1 LPVLVSWRWLS
12 QFVDT
17 QGVDPLAFAEKF
29 TTTVAE
35 IDDVV
40 QWGFGLRDVVV
51 ADVLAIAPHPN
62 ADKLRL
68 ATVDIGSRTV
78 QVVCGAPDLR
88 VGLRVPFVPPGVT
101 LPSGITVRD
110 GEVRGVPSP
119 GMLAS
124 EKDLGLS
131 DENAGLL
138 SLDGCDAPAGT
149 PLHRA
154 IELEDVLYDVDN
166 KAITHRPDLWGLYGV
181 AREVAAMLDR
191 PLQPL
196 GTDVAITVETRP
208 LAISLDAGPA
218 CPRYVCLRMANLL
231 VVPAP
236 VNARLLL
243 RRLGTRPISNIVDAT
258 NLVMLETGNP
268 LHAFDA
274 RFLRGNA
281 IVVRRALDHET
292 ITTLDGQERK
302 LQKHDCVICD
312 GEGPVALAGIMGG
325 ANSEI
330 REDTTEVVLEAANF
344 DAPTIRRTAMRL
356 GMRTES
362 SARFEKAL
370 DPELA
375 RDAALRFAYLTQQWN
390 PQVQFTSRLLEVE
403 PESLPKPFNLRIP
416 TSYSYLRERLGVSEN
431 EMPSAWI
438 DACLTR
444 LQFGVV
450 EISGDAMTVV
460 VPTFRATKDIK
471 IAEDLIEE
479 LGRHYGYDNIRSE
492 APQVAARPP
501 HTPPQKL
508 LERQVRNTLV
518 HAGLTEQ
525 VLYGFD
531 DEDSRRRLGLHEAE
545 KTRAVVRNPISAQH
559 THMRRNLLPNL
570 IRVAEQ
576 GLVQGDDG
584 QPARKGLNIG
594 VFEIGR
600 VFVPEKS
607 DDRGLPPVLVSGTEA
622 QIAAY
627 TAGMEGEMLR
637 GVLDARV
644 GTKPLP
650 LQPIRLGLVFA
661 ERLGGGAEGSKL
673 VFPAPEV
680 THRLLQQLIA
690 TLTHLQKWLGKDPLV
705 LRAPLELP
713 ASEERASPGAPD
725 MQPSWRSKLG
735 FDLVTPD
742 GETIGWVAALH
753 PRVRIELDQ
762 PAQAVM
768 AELDLG
774 ALLRVANFKRVSA

>member
-1 LPVLVSWRWLS
+1 MLVSWRWLS

-17 QGVDPLAFAEKF
+17 QGVDPLQFAEKF

-40 QWGFGLRDVVV
+40 QWGFGLRDVLV
-51 ADVLAIAPHPN
+51 ADVLAMAPHPN

-68 ATVDIGSRTV
+68 ATVDLGGRTV

-88 VGLRVPFVPPGVT
+88 VGMRVPFVPPGVT

-110 GEVRGVPSP
+110 GEVRGVASP

-138 SLDGCDAPAGT
+138 ALDGCTARAGT
-149 PLHRA
+149 PLHLA

-181 AREVAAMLDR
+181 AREVAAMLDKPLR
-191 PLQPL
+191 PFDLELKL
-196 GTDVAITVETRP
+196 GTAMP
-208 LAISLDAGPA
+208 LAIQVDAPDA
-218 CPRYVCLRMANLL
+218 CPRYTCARLTDVA
-231 VVPAP
+231 VAPAP

-243 RRLGTRPISNIVDAT
+243 RRLGTRPISNLVDAT

-274 RFLRGNA
+274 RSLRGNA
-281 IVVRRALDHET
+281 IVVRRAHAHET
-292 ITTLDGQERK
+292 LTTLDGQLRQ
-302 LQKHDCVICD
+302 LQAHDCVICD
-312 GEGPVALAGIMGG
+312 AEGPIALAGIMGG
-325 ANSEI
+325 ADSEI
-330 REDTTEVVLEAANF
+330 RPDTTEVVLEAANF

-356 GMRTES
+356 GMRSES

-370 DPELA
+370 DPVMAEVAARRFLKLCQAWQPQAQIVSQLA
-375 RDAALRFAYLTQQWN
+375 DMG
-390 PQVQFTSRLLEVE
+390 PFTAEA
-403 PESLPKPFNLRIP
+403 KPLSIIR
-416 TSYSYLRERLGVSEN
+416 TTGTYLRERLGVTVAELSD
-431 EMPSAWI
+431 AWL
-438 DACLTR
+438 DACLTQLEFAVAR
-444 LQFGVV
+444 
-450 EISGDAMTVV
+450 SGDALAVTI
-460 VPTFRATKDIK
+460 PSFRATKDIK
-471 IAEDLIEE
+471 IAEDLVEE

-492 APQVAARPP
+492 APKVAARPP
-501 HTPPQKL
+501 HTPPLKL

-531 DEDSRRRLGLHEAE
+531 DEDTRKRLLLSEPDGAP
-545 KTRAVVRNPISAQH
+545 RVAVRNPISSQH
-559 THMRRNLLPNL
+559 THMRRNVLPNL
-570 IRVAEQ
+570 LAVAEK

-594 VFEIGR
+594 IFEIGR

-607 DDRGLPPVLVSGTEA
+607 DDRGLPPVLVNGTEA
-622 QIAAY
+622 EVAAY

-637 GVLDARV
+637 GVLDARA

-650 LQPIRLGLVFA
+650 LQPIRLGIVFA

-680 THRLLQQLIA
+680 THRLLQQMIA
-690 TLTHLQKWLGKDPLV
+690 ALAHLMKWLGRDALTLQATGPQ
-705 LRAPLELP
+705 
-713 ASEERASPGAPD
+713 ASPGAPD
-725 MQPSWRSKLG
+725 GQPSWRSKLG
-735 FDLVTPD
+735 FDVVTST
-742 GETIGWVAALH
+742 GETIGFVAALH

-762 PAQAVM
+762 PAQAVV
-768 AELDLG
+768 AELDLR
-774 ALLRVANFKRVSA
+774 ALERVPLFKRVNP

>member
-1 LPVLVSWRWLS
+1 MLVSWRWLS

-17 QGVDPLAFAEKF
+17 QGVDPLQFAQEF

-40 QWGFGLRDVVV
+40 QWGFGLRDVLVG
-51 ADVLAIAPHPN
+51 DVIAVAPHPN

-68 ATVDIGSRTV
+68 GTVDLGNRTV

-138 SLDGCDAPAGT
+138 SLDGCTAPAGT
-149 PLHRA
+149 PLHEA

-181 AREVAAMLDR
+181 AREVAAMLKK
-191 PLQPL
+191 PLLPFDL
-196 GTDVAITVETRP
+196 KLDFSTGAPAAIRVEVP
-208 LAISLDAGPA
+208 DA
-218 CPRYVCLRMANLL
+218 CPRYVCAKLTDVSVM
-231 VVPAP
+231 PAP

-243 RRLGTRPISNIVDAT
+243 RRLGTRPISNLVDAT

-274 RFLRGNA
+274 RFLRGCQ
-281 IVVRRALDHET
+281 IVVRNALAHET
-292 ITTLDGQERK
+292 ITTLDGQVRQ
-302 LQKHDCVICD
+302 LQKHDCVIAD
-312 GEGPVALAGIMGG
+312 AEGPVALAGIMGG
-325 ANSEI
+325 ADSEI
-330 REDTTEVVLEAANF
+330 RPDTTEVVLEAANF

-356 GMRTES
+356 GMRSES

-370 DPELA
+370 DPVLA
-375 RDAALRFAYLTQQWN
+375 EVAARRFLKLTLAWN
-390 PQVQFTSRLLEVE
+390 PQARIASQLADVGPFTKDA
-403 PESLPKPFNLRIP
+403 KPLSVIH
-416 TSYSYLRERLGVSEN
+416 TTGAYLRERLGVAADELSD
-431 EMPSAWI
+431 AWL

-444 LQFGVV
+444 LEFG
-450 EISGDAMTVV
+450 IARNGDALAVTI
-460 VPTFRATKDIK
+460 PSFRATKDVK
-471 IAEDLIEE
+471 IAEDLVEE
-479 LGRHYGYDNIRSE
+479 LGRHFGYDNILSE
-492 APQVAARPP
+492 APKVAARPP
-501 HTPPQKL
+501 YTPPLKL

-531 DEDSRRRLGLHEAE
+531 NEDTRKRLGLDDGVGL
-545 KTRAVVRNPISAQH
+545 TRVGVRNPISSGH
-559 THMRRNLLPNL
+559 THMRRNVLPNL
-570 IRVAEQ
+570 LAVAEG

-607 DDRGLPPVLVSGTEA
+607 DDRGLPPVLVNGTEEEV
-622 QIAAY
+622 AAY

-637 GVLDARV
+637 GVLDARA

-650 LQPIRLGLVFA
+650 LQPIRLGLVIA

-680 THRLLQQLIA
+680 THRLVQQTIA
-690 TLTHLQKWLGKDPLV
+690 TLTHLLKWLGKEPLV
-705 LRAPLELP
+705 LQPVGP
-713 ASEERASPGAPD
+713 DASLGAPD
-725 MQPSWRSKLG
+725 AWPSWRSKLG
-735 FDLVTPD
+735 FDLVAST
-742 GETIGWVAALH
+742 GETIGFVAALH
-753 PRVRIELDQ
+753 PRVRILLDQ
-762 PAQAVM
+762 PAQAVV
-768 AELDLG
+768 AELDLR
-774 ALLRVANFKRVSA
+774 ALERVPAFKRVTP

>member
-1 LPVLVSWRWLS
+1 MLVSWRWLS

-17 QGVDPLAFAEKF
+17 RGVDPLHFAGKF

-40 QWGFGLRDVVV
+40 QWGFGLREVRV
-51 ADVLAIAPHPN
+51 ADVIAVAPHPN

-68 ATVDIGSRTV
+68 ATVDLGERTV
-78 QVVCGAPDLR
+78 QVVCGAPDLA
-88 VGLRVPFVPPGVT
+88 VGMRVPFVPPGVT

-110 GEVRGVPSP
+110 GEVRGVASP

-149 PLHRA
+149 PLHLA

-181 AREVAAMLDR
+181 AREVAAMLDK
-191 PLQPL
+191 PLKPFDL
-196 GTDVAITVETRP
+196 
-208 LAISLDAGPA
+208 SLDFASPAPLTIAVEAPEA
-218 CPRYVCLRMANLL
+218 CPRYTCARVAG
-231 VVPAP
+231 VAVQPAP

-243 RRLGTRPISNIVDAT
+243 RRLGTRPISNLVDAT

-281 IVVRRALDHET
+281 ITVRRALPHET
-292 ITTLDGQERK
+292 LTTLDGQLRH
-302 LQKHDCVICD
+302 LQAHDCVICD
-312 GEGPVALAGIMGG
+312 AVGPVALAGIMGG
-325 ANSEI
+325 ADSEI
-330 REDTTEVVLEAANF
+330 RPDTTEVVLEAANF

-356 GMRTES
+356 GMRSES

-370 DPELA
+370 DPALA
-375 RDAALRFAYLTQQWN
+375 AVAARRFLKLCLAWSPDAQIVSHLADVGPFSAEAKPLTVLRT
-390 PQVQFTSRLLEVE
+390 TG
-403 PESLPKPFNLRIP
+403 
-416 TSYSYLRERLGVSEN
+416 SYLRERLGVTAAEL
-431 EMPSAWI
+431 PDAWL

-444 LQFGVV
+444 LEFQVARD
-450 EISGDAMTVV
+450 GDALAVTI
-460 VPTFRATKDIK
+460 PSFRATKDVK

-479 LGRHYGYDNIRSE
+479 LGRHYGYDNVRSE
-492 APQVAARPP
+492 APRVAARPP
-501 HTPPQKL
+501 YTPPLKL
-508 LERQVRNTLV
+508 LERQVRTTLV

-531 DEDSRRRLGLHEAE
+531 DEDTRKRLGLAE
-545 KTRAVVRNPISAQH
+545 PAPLTRVAVRNPIASAH
-559 THMRRNLLPNL
+559 THMRRNVLPNL
-570 IRVAEQ
+570 LAVAEK

-607 DDRGLPPVLVSGTEA
+607 NDRGLPPVLVNGTA
-622 QIAAY
+622 DDLAAY

-637 GVLDARV
+637 GVLDARA
-644 GTKPLP
+644 GSTPLP
-650 LQPIRLGLVFA
+650 LQPIRLGIVIA

-690 TLTHLQKWLGKDPLV
+690 TLHHLLKWLGKEPLT
-705 LRAPLELP
+705 LQARGP
-713 ASEERASPGAPD
+713 AASLGAPD
-725 MQPSWRSKLG
+725 ATPSWRSDLG
-735 FDLVTPD
+735 FDLVATT
-742 GETIGWVAALH
+742 GETIGFVAALH
-753 PRVRIELDQ
+753 PRVRIALDQ
-762 PAQAVM
+762 PAQAVV
-768 AELDLG
+768 AELDLT
-774 ALLRVANFKRVSA
+774 ALERVPAFKRVNP

>member
-1 LPVLVSWRWLS
+1 MLVSWRWLS

-17 QGVDPLAFAEKF
+17 RGVDPLQFAGKF

-40 QWGFGLRDVVV
+40 QWGFGLRDVLV
-51 ADVLAIAPHPN
+51 ADVLAVTPHPN

-68 ATVDIGSRTV
+68 ATVDLGGRTV

-110 GEVRGVPSP
+110 GEVRGVASP

-138 SLDGCDAPAGT
+138 ALDGCDAPAGT
-149 PLHRA
+149 PLHEA

-181 AREVAAMLDR
+181 AREVAAMLDK
-191 PLQPL
+191 PLKLFDLSLTL
-196 GTDVAITVETRP
+196 GAQLP
-208 LAISLDAGPA
+208 LAIRVDAPDA
-218 CPRYVCLRMANLL
+218 CPRYVCARVAN
-231 VVPAP
+231 VVVQPAP

-243 RRLGTRPISNIVDAT
+243 RRLGTRPISNLVDAT

-281 IVVRRALDHET
+281 ITVRRAQPHET
-292 ITTLDGQERK
+292 LTTLDGQLRH
-302 LQKHDCVICD
+302 LQAHDCVICD
-312 GEGPVALAGIMGG
+312 AEGPVALAGIMGG

-330 REDTTEVVLEAANF
+330 RPDTTEVVLEAANF

-356 GMRTES
+356 GLRSES
-362 SARFEKAL
+362 SARFEKSL
-370 DPELA
+370 DPVLA
-375 RDAALRFAYLTQQWN
+375 DVAARRFLKLCQTWN
-390 PQVQFTSRLLEVE
+390 PQAKIVSHLADIGPFT
-403 PESLPKPFNLRIP
+403 PEAKPLSVIR
-416 TSYSYLRERLGVSEN
+416 TTASYLRERLGVTAAELSD
-431 EMPSAWI
+431 AWL

-444 LQFGVV
+444 LEFQVARA
-450 EISGDAMTVV
+450 GDALAVTI
-460 VPTFRATKDIK
+460 PSFRATKDVK

-501 HTPPQKL
+501 HTPPLKL

-531 DEDSRRRLGLHEAE
+531 NEDARARLGLHEPAE
-545 KTRAVVRNPISAQH
+545 LTRVAVRNPIASAH

-570 IRVAEQ
+570 LAVAEA

-600 VFVPEKS
+600 VFVPERS
-607 DDRGLPPVLVSGTEA
+607 DDRGLPPVLGNGTEA
-622 QIAAY
+622 DVAAY

-637 GVLDARV
+637 GVLDARL
-644 GTKPLP
+644 GTQPLP
-650 LQPIRLGLVFA
+650 LQPVRLGLVFA
-661 ERLGGGAEGSKL
+661 ERLGGGAEGAKL

-680 THRLLQQLIA
+680 THRLLQQAIA
-690 TLTHLQKWLGKDPLV
+690 TLQHLLKWLGKVPL
-705 LRAPLELP
+705 ALETAGP
-713 ASEERASPGAPD
+713 AASAGAPD
-725 MQPSWRSKLG
+725 AQPSWRSQLG
-735 FDLVTPD
+735 FDLVTAD
-742 GETIGWVAALH
+742 GETVGYVAALH
-753 PRVRIELDQ
+753 PRVRIALDQ
-762 PAQAVM
+762 PAQAVFL
-768 AELDLG
+768 ELDLAG
-774 ALLRVANFKRVSA
+774 LERAPAFKRVNP